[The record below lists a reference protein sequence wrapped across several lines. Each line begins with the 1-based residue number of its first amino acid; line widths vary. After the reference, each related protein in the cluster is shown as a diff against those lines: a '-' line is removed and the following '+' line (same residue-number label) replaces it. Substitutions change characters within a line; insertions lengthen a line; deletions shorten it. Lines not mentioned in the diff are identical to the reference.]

1 MFSILQH
8 SPSYSENQFIDII
21 EKDTGLSI
29 LNVNIYNAFT
39 KFDELEII
47 IQMINVS
54 NPVIIICLNE
64 LWLSDQS
71 NVSTLPSTNYIIYT
85 IRLAN
90 VQDILNVVS
99 YFMCMIQ
106 LNLKSTY

>member
-8 SPSYSENQFIDII
+8 SPSYSENQFIDTI

-29 LNVNIYNAFT
+29 LNKNIYNAFT
-39 KFDELEII
+39 KFDELEKI

-64 LWLSDQS
+64 LWLSDQR

-90 VQDILNVVS
+90 VRDILNVVS
-99 YFMCMIQ
+99 YCMCMIQ
-106 LNLKSTY
+106 